1 MRSYQRNL
9 NMRDHADLAGVE
21 NEIEQAILAVARC
34 FNISVEEVESMEKE
48 DFTECMAVVTER
60 NGSD

>member
-1 MRSYQRNL
+1 
-9 NMRDHADLAGVE
+9 MRDHADLAGVE